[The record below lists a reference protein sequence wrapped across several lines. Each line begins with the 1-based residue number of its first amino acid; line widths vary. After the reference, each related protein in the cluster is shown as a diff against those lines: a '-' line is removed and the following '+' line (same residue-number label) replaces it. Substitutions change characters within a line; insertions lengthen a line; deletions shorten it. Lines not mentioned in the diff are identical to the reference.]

1 MNWPMLVGG
10 AAMLV
15 LCFLG
20 IWKAE
25 PLARLFTEA
34 NQHSVFT
41 AWMGDTTPFLV
52 RFPLVLGAVMAVVM
66 ILIGAFGTENGG
78 G

>member
-1 MNWPMLVGG
+1 MNLPMLVIGSV
-10 AAMLV
+10 MLV
-15 LCFLG
+15 LTVLG

-41 AWMGDTTPFLV
+41 AWMGDTTPLLV
-52 RFPLVLGAVMAVVM
+52 RFPLVLGAVLAVVM
-66 ILIGAFGTENGG
+66 ILLGVFGN
-78 G
+78 